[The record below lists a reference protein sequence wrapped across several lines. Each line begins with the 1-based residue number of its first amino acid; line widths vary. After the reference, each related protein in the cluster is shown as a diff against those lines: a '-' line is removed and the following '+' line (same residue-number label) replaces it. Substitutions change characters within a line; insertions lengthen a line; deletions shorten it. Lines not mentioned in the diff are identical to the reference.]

1 MQQVSWNQTL
11 LSREYWGNLYEGGEV
26 PHKNNYTVII
36 QDDNMIPGKDQT
48 FSETIIDEIFVADVY
63 NHYKS
68 IYPGKT

>member
-1 MQQVSWNQTL
+1 MSWNQTL

-36 QDDNMIPGKDQT
+36 QDDNMTPGKDQT

-68 IYPGKT
+68 SYPGKT